1 MGEKITSKDEADTG
15 CGEEPGTC
23 GSTENDVVIIIE
35 AAGFLVLQESTLPL
49 EGQGLNHLGGPRLWG

>member
-1 MGEKITSKDEADTG
+1 MGGKITSKDEAYRG

-23 GSTENDVVIIIE
+23 GSSESDVVIIIK
-35 AAGFLVLQESTLPL
+35 AVGFLVLQEPTLPL